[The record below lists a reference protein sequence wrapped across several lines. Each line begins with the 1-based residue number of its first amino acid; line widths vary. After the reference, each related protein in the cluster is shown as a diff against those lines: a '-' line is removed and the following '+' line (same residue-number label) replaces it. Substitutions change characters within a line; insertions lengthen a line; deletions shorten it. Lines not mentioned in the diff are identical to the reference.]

1 MSKEPIVNLQPA
13 EASVSPVRAPDDSAP
28 PRTAAQRF
36 TIDIDDAHLRRNN
49 IFVEATDEQSR
60 IAISAYK
67 SLRTHML
74 REMEQRN
81 VRSLVVTGTT
91 AGVGKSVTAANLA
104 INIARH
110 QQKHV
115 LLVDLDL
122 RSPTIA
128 NIFGFA
134 PSTGIDS
141 VVEPRF
147 VFPKAI
153 VYPDIQHLSI
163 LPCVKGHQDSAEI
176 LLSKQMGA
184 LLQILHNY
192 KDSHVVIFDSPPI
205 LGCDDIAAIAPIMDM
220 CLVVVSEGESSR
232 RELKHA
238 MRVLGDVPVAGVLV
252 NKSSQNFFKRY
263 YY

>member
-1 MSKEPIVNLQPA
+1 MSKEPIVNIKPAGVPGAATQQPL
-13 EASVSPVRAPDDSAP
+13 ESAP
-28 PRTAAQRF
+28 TRAAPQRF
-36 TIDIDDAHLRRNN
+36 TFDVDDDHLRRNHVF
-49 IFVEATDEQSR
+49 IEGTDEESK

-81 VRSLVVTGTT
+81 VRSMVVTGTT

-122 RSPTIA
+122 RSPTVA
-128 NIFGFA
+128 KLFGFQ
-134 PSTGIDS
+134 PTTGIDS

-163 LPCVKGHQDSAEI
+163 LPCVRGHQDSAEI
-176 LLSKQMGA
+176 LLSKQMSA

-192 KDSHVVIFDSPPI
+192 KDTHIVIFDSPPI
-205 LGCDDIAAIAPIMDM
+205 LGCDDIAAIAPIIDM

-232 RELKHA
+232 RELKTA
-238 MRVLGDVPVAGVLV
+238 MRILGDAPVAGVLL